1 MSIFEWLTQFKDED
15 SVLGD
20 LVRDAL
26 PDPDFPRDGDFF
38 NIFQYLEHRRV
49 PHEAVEAFKKAYK
62 SYGKTISV
70 E

>member
-15 SVLGD
+15 SILGVF
-20 LVRDAL
+20 VRAAL
-26 PDPDFPRDGDFF
+26 SDPDFPRDCDFF
-38 NIFQYLEHRRV
+38 HILQCFEHRLV